1 MCNSICSPILLRPSP
16 QEIVL
21 GRLRGRIRRL
31 FDVGAS
37 IRVENDG
44 DAGDAGNRWGNGG
57 FDQCATYN
65 QSILPAIPIP
75 NTVSYH
81 YITNYIPQSLPVEGG
96 SHREPLANDLLRER
110 IAHIGEQT
118 DLHKLHPSNPIHKSF
133 AELFQ
138 KRPFPPRPLVLLPI
152 AQQLRYF
159 AKVKPYFSARAAKV
173 PSAIRSFMDL
183 LNSGQR
189 SEFWRKA
196 TPYSSLVSSAAT
208 TRSA

>member
-1 MCNSICSPILLRPSP
+1 MCNPHPH
-16 QEIVL
+16 
-21 GRLRGRIRRL
+21 RG
-31 FDVGAS
+31 
-37 IRVENDG
+37 
-44 DAGDAGNRWGNGG
+44 
-57 FDQCATYN
+57 
-65 QSILPAIPIP
+65 ILPFPNKLYPAIAPRRRRIP
-75 NTVSYH
+75 S
-81 YITNYIPQSLPVEGG
+81 G
-96 SHREPLANDLLRER
+96 AARER
-110 IAHIGEQT
+110 SSHAQDGTKLVRTRTCTNSTHI
-118 DLHKLHPSNPIHKSF
+118 HPLIKVLLELERTSSF
-133 AELFQ
+133 SKATVP
-138 KRPFPPRPLVLLPI
+138 PFPVLLPI